1 MKYSMVRQF
10 SNGAIDNAYSF
21 LFKLVDFFKVLYEL
35 MWAFFE
41 IWAAFFLVFY
51 NIFMYIYYLI
61 LFVIDR
67 GSEQSGPIFRFKKMP
82 GTSLSAPSIKIPT
95 GANPIPAMYGGARA
109 AASSTA
115 SSAQQTI
122 SSLRPSGTGAKR
134 NILKTVLEFFAS
146 LFEGIRTVVMAP
158 FRFIAGLFDRAKAAR
173 EKERD
178 KDREKGPDASKS
190 LIDEYMKEY
199 NRRKR

>member
-1 MKYSMVRQF
+1 MKYTMVRQF
-10 SNGAIDNAYSF
+10 SNGAIDNIYSF
-21 LFKLVDFFKVLYEL
+21 MFKIVDFFKVLYEL
-35 MWAFFE
+35 MWSFFE

-61 LFVIDR
+61 LFIIDR

-82 GTSLSAPSIKIPT
+82 GTSLSAPTIKIPT
-95 GANPIPAMYGGARA
+95 GVNPIPAMYGGARA
-109 AASSTA
+109 AVSSTA

-122 SSLRPSGTGAKR
+122 SSLRPSGSGAKR
-134 NILKTVLEFFAS
+134 NVFKTILEFVAS
-146 LFEGIRTVVMAP
+146 LFEGIKNIIMMP
-158 FRFIAGLFDRAKAAR
+158 FRFTAGLFDRVKSAR

-178 KDREKGPDASKS
+178 KEKDVGSGQRKG

-199 NRRKR
+199 EHRKK